1 MRRTDGT
8 GPHGCARCGTAVDPA
23 AVVVHTIGADTVT
36 YGHASVDDCIRLLR
50 AQRDR
55 DVAQAY
61 WSGMLEAMAL
71 EEDAWLSAW
80 LDMVHEKRAGAG
92 WSTRPEERQRR
103 ADAVTA
109 RRRWRVARLR
119 AIAASEMWL
128 PWWER
133 RKAVQSG

>member
-1 MRRTDGT
+1 MST
-8 GPHGCARCGTAVDPA
+8 GDLTCRRCGTMCACEHMVPGRAVGVWD
-23 AVVVHTIGADTVT
+23 
-36 YGHASVDDCIRLLR
+36 DDCIRLLR
-50 AQRDR
+50 AQRDH

-128 PWWER
+128 PWAER
-133 RKAVQSG
+133 RKAAGT